1 MSAPWNEPEA
11 PYWSEVY
18 ADAYVDLLM
27 AQEVPGVQTRDD
39 ALRDLRNI
47 SSDLNSYIED
57 LEAA

>member
-27 AQEVPGVQTRDD
+27 AQEVPGSRQGMTR
-39 ALRDLRNI
+39 
-47 SSDLNSYIED
+47 SGT
-57 LEAA
+57 

>member
-39 ALRDLRNI
+39 ALRDLRRIARDLDDYI
-47 SSDLNSYIED
+47 SD